1 MRTFASQL
9 WQDLRYAV
17 RAMAASR
24 VFTGMAVLSLA
35 LGIGANT
42 AIYSFMEAILM
53 RSLPV
58 AEPESLVLFAW
69 HSKDFPK
76 VSHSFNGNNYRDP
89 NTGFT
94 SGNFPFP
101 AWERLKDTQGVLSGV
116 FAFNNGGRLNVLGG
130 GAADLAESLYVSG
143 DFFRTL
149 GLNPAAGRLLD
160 GNDDRDAAPVVVL
173 SESYARRRFGD
184 AASAVGQV
192 LRINDQPFTVA
203 GVAPVDFHGISPGNS
218 RELYLPLKSAGLL
231 ATNPARF
238 GARYTDANSYWLEIM
253 GRLRPGVA
261 RERAQAELAATFRAF
276 VEPTATTAAE
286 RADLPALILQD
297 GAGGLGNLR
306 RRYSRPLLVLMTMV
320 AFLLV
325 IACANVANLLLARA
339 AARRREIALRL
350 SLGAGRWRVIRQLL
364 TESVALSA
372 AGGILGVVFA
382 WWGIRG
388 LTLLISNGRPDVP
401 LGAGLNWNVLAV
413 TVALSVATGLF
424 FGLVPALQATRLDL
438 SSAIK
443 QVRAGDSGGRRS
455 RRLPSL
461 PQLLVASQI
470 AISVLLVVA
479 AGLFARTL
487 ANLHSVE
494 LGFNS
499 EKLLVVSLNA
509 RQIGY
514 RDESLARFYDALRG
528 RFAAIPGVRAVT
540 ASHMVLVTGS
550 MSSTNLTL
558 PGYSGRDPSSAYLR
572 TGPGFFSTMQIP
584 LLLGRD
590 FTERDNNAGA
600 KVAVVNEAFAKKYFP
615 GQNPLGRRFGLGS
628 QKDLEVV
635 GVARQARYQSLK
647 EDIPTLVYLPYG
659 SEPASLGYLNFEIRA
674 AGDPLRLSAAV
685 RRSVA
690 QADARLPVG
699 EISTQQLQIEQTIS
713 GERAFATLCSGFA
726 LLALAIACVGL
737 YGSMAYSV
745 ARRTGEIGIRMALGG
760 QRSRI
765 VGLVLRD
772 VAVMAGLGLAVG
784 LPAAWISSRVLESF
798 LFGLKARDPM
808 VFSAAGLILL
818 AAAVAAGIGP
828 ARRASR
834 IDPWTALREE

>member
-1 MRTFASQL
+1 MRTFSSQL
-9 WQDLRYAV
+9 WQDIRYAA
-17 RAMAASR
+17 RTMAASP

-58 AEPESLVLFAW
+58 AEPQSLVLFAW

-101 AWERLKDTQGVLSGV
+101 AWERLKETKGVLSGV
-116 FAFNNGGRLNVLGG
+116 FAFNNGGKLNVLGEG
-130 GAADLAESLYVSG
+130 TADLAESLYVSG

-149 GLNPAAGRLLD
+149 GLSPAAGRLLD
-160 GNDDRDAAPVVVL
+160 GNDDAAAVVVL
-173 SESYARRRFGD
+173 SEGYARRRFGD
-184 AASAVGQV
+184 TASAVGKT
-192 LRINDQPFTVA
+192 LRINSEPFTVA
-203 GVAPVDFHGISPGNS
+203 GVAPADFHGISPGSS
-218 RELYLPLKSAGLL
+218 RDLYLPLRSAGLL
-231 ATNPARF
+231 ATNPTRF
-238 GARYTDANSYWLEIM
+238 AGRYTDANSYWIEIM

-261 RERAQAELAATFRAF
+261 RERAQAELAAAFRGF

-320 AFLLV
+320 GFLLA

-339 AARRREIALRL
+339 ASRRREIALRL

-372 AGGILGVVFA
+372 AGGILGVLFA

-388 LTLLISNGRPDVP
+388 LTLMISNGRPDVP

-413 TVALSVATGLF
+413 TVGLSVATGLL
-424 FGLVPALQATRLDL
+424 FGLAPALQSTRLDL

-443 QVRAGDSGGRRS
+443 QMRAGDFSARRS

-479 AGLFARTL
+479 AGLFGRTL

-509 RQIGY
+509 RQMGY
-514 RDESLARFYDALRG
+514 RDESLARFYDGLRG

-540 ASHMVLVTGS
+540 ASDMVLATGS
-550 MSSTNLTL
+550 MSSTSLAV
-558 PGYSGRDPSSAYLR
+558 PGYSGRDASSAFLR
-572 TGPGFFSTMQIP
+572 TGPGFFSAMQIP

-600 KVAVVNEAFAKKYFP
+600 RTAIVNEAFAKKYFP
-615 GQNPLGRRFGLGS
+615 GQSPLGRRFGLGS
-628 QKDLEVV
+628 QKDLEIV
-635 GVARQARYQSLK
+635 GVARPARYQSLK
-647 EDIPTLVYLPYG
+647 GEIPVLVYLPYG
-659 SEPASLGYLNFEIRA
+659 SAPESLGGLNFEIRA
-674 AGDPLRLSAAV
+674 AGDPLALAAAV
-685 RRSVA
+685 RREVA
-690 QADARLPVG
+690 QADARVPVG
-699 EISTQQLQIEQTIS
+699 EISTQQLQIEQAIS
-713 GERAFATLCSGFA
+713 GERTFATLCSGFA
-726 LLALAIACVGL
+726 LLAMAIACVGL
-737 YGSMAYSV
+737 YGSMAYTV

-760 QRSRI
+760 QRGRI

-772 VAVMAGLGLAVG
+772 VWVMTALGLGAGLS
-784 LPAAWISSRVLESF
+784 AAWISSRLLESF
-798 LFGLKARDPM
+798 LFGLKARDPL

-818 AAAVAAGIGP
+818 AAALAAGIGP
-828 ARRASR
+828 ARRAAR